1 MEIARESMWI
11 KIKLFFWVFNS
22 KERNISCILL
32 INRNRKILK
41 AFISRGEKIMKRFK
55 TNVTSIFSNHEWLL
69 QILGNKETHVIH

>member
-41 AFISRGEKIMKRFK
+41 AFISGGEKNYEKI
-55 TNVTSIFSNHEWLL
+55 
-69 QILGNKETHVIH
+69 